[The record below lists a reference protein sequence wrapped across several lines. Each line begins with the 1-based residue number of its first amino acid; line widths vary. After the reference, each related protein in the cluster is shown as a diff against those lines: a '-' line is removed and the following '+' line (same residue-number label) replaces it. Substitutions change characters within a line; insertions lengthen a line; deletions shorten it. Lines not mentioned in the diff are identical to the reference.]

1 MSKEG
6 MDGMQLSL
14 GEELLA
20 EAAAALYDNPEL
32 MDVDLLPQE
41 IAEFEEL
48 RNSVMAAMDDVYPSH
63 SQDDGLSVAAEDGA
77 DNYK

>member
-48 RNSVMAAMDDVYPSH
+48 RNTAVAAMDDEYPSH
-63 SQDDGLSVAAEDGA
+63 SLDDRLSVAAEDGA